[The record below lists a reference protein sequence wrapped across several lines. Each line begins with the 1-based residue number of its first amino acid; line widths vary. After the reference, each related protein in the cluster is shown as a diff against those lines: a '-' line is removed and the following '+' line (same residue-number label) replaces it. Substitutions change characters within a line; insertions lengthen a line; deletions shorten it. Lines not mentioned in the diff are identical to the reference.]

1 MSFEGLESMSST
13 TFLFTATQLFSFNFS
28 VITIVIV
35 IHLDSNDGISIMVGF
50 NPSSAIFI
58 RTFP

>member
-13 TFLFTATQLFSFNFS
+13 AFLLTATQLFSFNFS

-35 IHLDSNDGISIMVGF
+35 IRLDWNDGISIMVGF

-58 RTFP
+58 

>member
-13 TFLFTATQLFSFNFS
+13 AFLFTATQLFSFNFS

-50 NPSSAIFI
+50 NPGSAIFI
-58 RTFP
+58 